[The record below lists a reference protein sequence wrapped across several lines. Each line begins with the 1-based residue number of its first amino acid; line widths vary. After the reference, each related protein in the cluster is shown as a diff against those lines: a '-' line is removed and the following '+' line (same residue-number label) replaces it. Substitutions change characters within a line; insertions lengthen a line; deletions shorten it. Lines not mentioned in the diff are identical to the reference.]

1 VKLRSHTF
9 YDSILILKMIIFVT
23 ITRLS
28 EWQNHANDQLK
39 FLNDNKKS
47 NYEQQTILLQQSVL
61 C

>member
-1 VKLRSHTF
+1 
-9 YDSILILKMIIFVT
+9 MIIFVT

-47 NYEQQTILLQQSVL
+47 DYEQQTILLQQSVL